1 MKYFSSKP
9 FRISKMNEKYCWC
22 KEDENANT
30 SLCRVQQDKMHC
42 ISNISYHVCLKDQH
56 KYVFI
61 QCLLHQKPIVVW
73 GWFFNYTIYISI
85 EKAFVSP
92 CLLKDKMYCTRFI
105 VIINHC
111 KDLPHIKNSIMLS
124 CSCSIYRKKYS
135 YIENTLF

>member
-1 MKYFSSKP
+1 MLASESFVLNRKRNFWNISLQNLSGYRKWMKNIAGVK
-9 FRISKMNEKYCWC
+9 KMK
-22 KEDENANT
+22 NANT

-42 ISNISYHVCLKDQH
+42 ISNTSYHVCLKDQH

-61 QCLLHQKPIVVW
+61 QCLLLHRKPIVVW

-111 KDLPHIKNSIMLS
+111 KDLPHI
-124 CSCSIYRKKYS
+124 
-135 YIENTLF
+135 